1 MAATAAADEVHRV
14 VSVALDAAFY
24 RTVYPDV
31 LADGADPLRHYLETG
46 WREGRDPAP
55 WFSTQAYLD
64 DHPDVRRTK
73 VEPFFHY
80 LMHGRREGREVRP
93 SPKAERYL
101 LSPAGRAGWRFNGG
115 AESVTCVEE
124 PEGPS
129 PEQLAADRAV
139 IKAEFDAAFYLQ
151 AYVDVAEAG
160 QDPLEHFL
168 ITGWLEGRDPNPRF
182 SVRDYLET
190 YPDIAAAG
198 VNPFVHYVSAGRAE
212 GRRPR
217 SELGFRYQLLSDLRP
232 VADRTAEIA
241 ARAAER
247 KATPAAKLAE
257 ALAASRSGLKD
268 LHVTFSH
275 DDYSANL
282 GGVQLCLQREDAR
295 VAALGRDHLHLYP
308 ADPWPVVRQQGEPGL
323 LGVLWNGARVGSF
336 KPKTIAAALKAAA
349 AQAEPGQRTFAIH
362 SLLGHSPEETAEI
375 LAAVGLKSGWFWLHD
390 FASLCAGYHLLRNDV
405 QDCAAP
411 PPDSPACSVCSYF
424 SHRQRHIEAH
434 RRLFQRLD
442 LTVVA
447 PSQPTLDL
455 WRASGLHPDAR
466 TVVLPH
472 ARLADRGP
480 APVVHGRPLRVA
492 YAGMPSAHKGWELF
506 RDLVLRYE
514 DDGRYTFLHLGSRT
528 ISGLP
533 LEFHPVVVTEDRPRV
548 MQETLEAVEADVV
561 LVWPLCRETFSFI
574 AYEAVAAGCAVV
586 TGPDSGNVQAFVREG
601 GHGWVLADE
610 AALAD
615 AFEDGSIRELARAAR
630 KPRLYDLEFSN
641 LTVDLFEDRTRS

>member
-1 MAATAAADEVHRV
+1 MAATAAADEVYRV

-24 RTVYPDV
+24 RAVYPDV
-31 LADGADPLRHYLETG
+31 VEQGADPLRHYLHRG

-55 WFSTQAYLD
+55 WFSTEAYLEAY
-64 DHPDVRRTK
+64 PDVRRTK

-80 LMHGRREGREVRP
+80 LMHGRREGRDVRP
-93 SPKAERYL
+93 SAKGEHYL
-101 LSPAGRAGWRFNGG
+101 LGAVSPGWRFT
-115 AESVTCVEE
+115 AVAPAYEAPE
-124 PEGPS
+124 PKPLVRS
-129 PEQLAADRAV
+129 AQQRAADRAAV
-139 IKAEFDAAFYLQ
+139 EAEFDAAFYLQ
-151 AYVDVAEAG
+151 TYGDVAEAG
-160 QDPLEHFL
+160 QDPLDHFL
-168 ITGWLEGRDPNPRF
+168 MTGWLEGRDPNPRF

-198 VNPFVHYVSAGRAE
+198 VNPFAHYVTAGRAE
-212 GRRPR
+212 GRQPR
-217 SELGFRYQLLSDLRP
+217 SDLGFRYQLLSDLRP
-232 VADRTAEIA
+232 VAVRTAEIA
-241 ARAAER
+241 AVAADR
-247 KATPAAKLAE
+247 KATPAAALTE
-257 ALAASRSGLKD
+257 ALAVSRSGLKD

-308 ADPWPVVRQQGEPGL
+308 ADPWPVVRQAREPGL
-323 LGVLWNGARVGSF
+323 LGVLWNGARVGCF
-336 KPKTIAAALKAAA
+336 KPKAIAAALKAAA
-349 AQAEPGQRTFAIH
+349 EGAAGQRTFAIH

-375 LAAVGLKSGWFWLHD
+375 LAAAGLTSGWFWLHD

-434 RRLFQRLD
+434 RKLFRRLD

-447 PSQPTLDL
+447 PSQPTLEL

-480 APVVHGRPLRVA
+480 APVVQGRPLRVA

-514 DDGRYTFLHLGSRT
+514 ADGRYTFLHLGSRT
-528 ISGLP
+528 IAGLP
-533 LEFHPVVVTEDRPRV
+533 LEFHPVVVTEDRPWV

-574 AYEAVAAGCAVV
+574 AYESVAAGCAVV

-601 GHGWVLADE
+601 GHGWVLPDE
-610 AALAD
+610 AALAQ
-615 AFEDGSIRELARAAR
+615 AFEDGSIRELARAER
-630 KPRLYDLEFSN
+630 KPRVYDLEFSN
-641 LTVDLFEDRTRS
+641 LTVDLFEGRTRS